1 MSSLYNP
8 GYLEIIAGPMKSG
21 KTGRLISELE
31 RLNYSSLNY
40 QLFKPDIDNRF
51 SEKEIVSRNGSR
63 LESTIVSPKIPHEI
77 LEFLKPNIQVVAI
90 DEANFFHNDL
100 IEIINKLQEKEMSVL
115 VSGLDLDF
123 RGEPFGPVPYL
134 LSLADKVVKMHASCD
149 YPHCGM
155 PANRTQRLINGKPAH
170 YKDSLILVGDQ
181 EYEARCLEHH
191 EVPKY

>member
-1 MSSLYNP
+1 
-8 GYLEIIAGPMKSG
+8 
-21 KTGRLISELE
+21 LISELE